1 MIVNPQLFNYRLI
14 IGTLVI
20 AIVVLGS
27 YSFSNYNS
35 LNSHQEFIEQETLL
49 VQNELNEMIK
59 SYDDLK
65 IDNNTIELELT
76 STKAE
81 LQAALESLLNSKPD
95 VTLISKYKNQIVTLK
110 RERAKLLAQTDFFQK
125 QNLSLQEEIT
135 SISEKL
141 NSQQSQFLSL
151 VKENKRLSH
160 TIDEMVALSATNVS
174 AIALNN
180 LNSRTD
186 IKTNRINKLDNIE
199 VCLTL
204 LSNQYTPVGNKNIY
218 VQIFGPDNQLV
229 VERGNVNFKDESL
242 SYSGMT
248 VVNNN
253 YSNIDVC
260 TKINVDS
267 KKSMKEGIYNV
278 IVYQDN
284 LPIGNTELEL
294 N

>member
-35 LNSHQEFIEQETLL
+35 LKGHQEFIEQETLL

-186 IKTNRINKLDNIE
+186 IKTNRINKLNNIE

>member
-35 LNSHQEFIEQETLL
+35 LRSHQEFIEQETLL
-49 VQNELNEMIK
+49 VQNELNEMIR
-59 SYDDLK
+59 SYDGIK
-65 IDNNTIELELT
+65 IDNNTIELELI

-81 LQAALESLLNSKPD
+81 LQDALDSLLKSKPD
-95 VTLISKYKNQIVTLK
+95 VTLISKYKDQIATLK
-110 RERAKLLAQTDFFQK
+110 KERSRLFAQVESIKK
-125 QNLSLQEEIT
+125 QNVSLHNEIT
-135 SISEKL
+135 TISEKFD
-141 NSQQSQFLSL
+141 SQKNQLISL
-151 VKENKRLSH
+151 EEENKKLSQ
-160 TIDEMVALSATNVS
+160 TINKMVSLSAVNVS
-174 AIALNN
+174 AIALNS

-186 IKTNRINKLDNIE
+186 IKTSRIEKIDNIE

-204 LSNQYTPVGNKNIY
+204 LSNQFTPVGNKNIY
-218 VQIFGPDNQLV
+218 VQIIDPNNHLV
-229 VERGNVNFKDESL
+229 AERGHVNFKDTSL

-253 YSNIDVC
+253 YGNIDVC
-260 TKINVDS
+260 TKINVES

-278 IVYQDN
+278 IVFQDN
-284 LPIGNTELEL
+284 LPIGNTQIEL

>member
-186 IKTNRINKLDNIE
+186 IKTNRINKLNNIE